1 MNVIKTKI
9 EDLVIIEPKVF
20 GDDRGYFLESYQ
32 LERYK
37 KAGILADF
45 NQDNEAFSVY
55 GVVRGLHYQLEP
67 YCQAKLLRVI
77 KGCVYDVA
85 VDIRKGSPT
94 FGEWVGVELSED
106 NKRQLFVP
114 RGFAHGYSVISETAI
129 FSYICDNVYSTENE
143 RGLNLNDS
151 KLNIDWQVP
160 VDKQIISPKDKILP
174 DFNNAEMNFR
184 YGKSN

>member
-1 MNVIKTKI
+1 
-9 EDLVIIEPKVF
+9 
-20 GDDRGYFLESYQ
+20 
-32 LERYK
+32 
-37 KAGILADF
+37 
-45 NQDNEAFSVY
+45 
-55 GVVRGLHYQLEP
+55 
-67 YCQAKLLRVI
+67 
-77 KGCVYDVA
+77 
-85 VDIRKGSPT
+85 
-94 FGEWVGVELSED
+94 
-106 NKRQLFVP
+106 VP

-129 FSYICDNVYSTENE
+129 FSYKCDNVYSTENE